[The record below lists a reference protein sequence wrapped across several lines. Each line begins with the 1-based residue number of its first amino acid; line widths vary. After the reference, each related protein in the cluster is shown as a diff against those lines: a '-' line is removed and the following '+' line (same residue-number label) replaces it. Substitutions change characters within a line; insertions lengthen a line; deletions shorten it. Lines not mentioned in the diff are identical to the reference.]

1 MKLIVPDYYPR
12 FQCIADRCKHSCC
25 IGWEIDIDENSLAR
39 YAAIDGALGQRLQ
52 DEIDRSGDAP
62 HFRLAEGERCPFL
75 NESGLCD
82 LITELGEDSL
92 CQICA
97 DHPRFRNEFSD
108 HTEMGLGLCCEAAA
122 ELILTKPD
130 PVMLITLAEDGGDD
144 APDDEEWYLS
154 SVRDNAMAIVQDRA
168 FTVAERIDNL
178 SDFYGFVLPEQT
190 PSKWAE
196 FYLELERL
204 DEHWTELLTALKSD
218 FTATVSPEQETA
230 WEQLLV
236 YFIYRHLPA
245 ALIDGD
251 ISSKLKF
258 AVLSVTMLQ
267 WLQAATGEPLHELA
281 RMYSSEIEY
290 SDENL
295 DILFDELYEE

>member
-1 MKLIVPDYYPR
+1 
-12 FQCIADRCKHSCC
+12 
-25 IGWEIDIDENSLAR
+25 
-39 YAAIDGALGQRLQ
+39 
-52 DEIDRSGDAP
+52 
-62 HFRLAEGERCPFL
+62 
-75 NESGLCD
+75 
-82 LITELGEDSL
+82 
-92 CQICA
+92 
-97 DHPRFRNEFSD
+97 
-108 HTEMGLGLCCEAAA
+108 
-122 ELILTKPD
+122 
-130 PVMLITLAEDGGDD
+130 
-144 APDDEEWYLS
+144 
-154 SVRDNAMAIVQDRA
+154 MAIVQDRA

-204 DEHWTELLTALKSD
+204 DGHWTELLTALKSA